1 MNSEQ
6 LEGWVL
12 IRDGAAM
19 IQDGAQKII
28 ESAEP
33 QELKWDSSKINFVQT
48 EGARGPYWRY
58 PAAGQKAESTED
70 YRNMIQDLINHNE
83 KLTRDGFFYWLFS
96 DGATV
101 GRKKTRLTGT
111 IHD

>member
-1 MNSEQ
+1 MKSEQ
-6 LEGWVL
+6 IEGWVL

-19 IQDGAQKII
+19 IQDGAQKLI

-33 QELKWDSSKINFVQT
+33 QEPKWDPSKINFVKT

-58 PAAGQKAESTED
+58 PSAGEKAESTED
-70 YRNMIQDLINHNE
+70 YRNMIQELLEHNE
-83 KLTRDGFFYWLFS
+83 KLTRDDFFYWLFS

-101 GRKKTRLTGT
+101 GRKERTK
-111 IHD
+111 

>member
-1 MNSEQ
+1 MNSEH

-19 IQDGAQKII
+19 IQDGARKII
-28 ESAEP
+28 ECTEP
-33 QELKWDSSKINFVQT
+33 QGPKWDPSKIKFVQT
-48 EGARGPYWRY
+48 EGARGVYWRY

-70 YRNMIQDLINHNE
+70 YRNMIQDLLDHNE
-83 KLTRDGFFYWLFS
+83 KLIRDGFFYWLFS

-101 GRKKTRLTGT
+101 GRKKRRK
-111 IHD
+111 